1 MLLVGLTGGIASGK
15 STVSAMLAERGA
27 EIIDADRIARE
38 IVMPG
43 LPAWCKIREHFG
55 REILFADGT
64 IDRQALA
71 DIVFADPAKLAL
83 LNEITHPPI
92 FERIAERLEDLA
104 PKEVVVVLDAAL
116 LLESTL
122 GPGTDLVVVVHS
134 PKEIQLERLAAKGME
149 PGHAEA
155 RIGAQLD
162 PAERLNQAD
171 VVIDNDGSVED
182 LGRQVDELWDDLQR
196 RLAATRSQSGAQ
208 EQPGPAR
215 RPGTEPVPPSA
226 NGDQPAPEA

>member
-55 REILFADGT
+55 REVLFADGT

-71 DIVFADPAKLAL
+71 DIVFSDPSKLAL

-104 PKEVVVVLDAAL
+104 PKDVIVVLDAAL
-116 LLESTL
+116 LLESAL
-122 GPGTDLVVVVHS
+122 GSGTDLVVVVHS
-134 PKEIQLERLAAKGME
+134 QKEIQIERLAAKGMAAA
-149 PGHAEA
+149 HAEA

-162 PAERLNQAD
+162 PAERLRQAD
-171 VVIDNDGSVED
+171 VVIRNDGSLED
-182 LGRQVDELWDDLQR
+182 LGRQVDRLWDDLQR
-196 RLAATRSQSGAQ
+196 RLVHPGAQ
-208 EQPGPAR
+208 ER
-215 RPGTEPVPPSA
+215 RWPERLPGTEPVPPSV
-226 NGDQPAPEA
+226 NGDQPTPEA